1 MVFDTRGSVIKNKD
15 LSEITWL
22 RVGGPADFFFMP
34 ADTQDLIDFLKMLP
48 DDIDIFPIGVGSNL
62 IVRDGG
68 IRGAVIRLEV
78 DLKVFHLRTIKLLPV
93 LLPWM
98 LMWPPKLLTMV

>member
-34 ADTQDLIDFLKMLP
+34 ADKEDLIEVVLFLKT
-48 DDIDIFPIGVGSNL
+48 S
-62 IVRDGG
+62 
-68 IRGAVIRLEV
+68 
-78 DLKVFHLRTIKLLPV
+78 
-93 LLPWM
+93 
-98 LMWPPKLLTMV
+98 